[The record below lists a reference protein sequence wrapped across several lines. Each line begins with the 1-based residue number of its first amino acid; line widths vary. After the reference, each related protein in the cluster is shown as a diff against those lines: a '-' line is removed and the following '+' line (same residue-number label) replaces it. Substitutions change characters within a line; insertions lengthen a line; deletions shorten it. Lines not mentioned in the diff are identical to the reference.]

1 MFSLETYPNVKNDM
15 DIIMKN
21 ILLASSISS
30 LLLLSSS
37 MSYAATDTH
46 QTALKNNSTATD
58 ASGIPGPRTCFW
70 SRGPHSADP
79 YLNIAYPDANVYY
92 WAATFTVPKGA
103 KLELQGQFPNSRYM
117 SLISYD
123 NAGKPIES
131 AADYLIKPSQ
141 GSINPFVYGNK
152 RDGAKRDYSIE
163 VLSQNPT
170 SQYVVGQLGQAQSVD
185 KLHVPQY
192 GTGQQTILYRIYL
205 PDNNK
210 GVTAGVPLPSP
221 KLTLADGTVINGD
234 SACEK
239 LNTKQRLQLSAAAV
253 SIPPNQYRQLAQQAD
268 KPDTWPAK
276 NPADWFI
283 QLDRESLIG
292 MYTGKI
298 NDNARRSEGGFY
310 PNLDN
315 QYIRTIVNRKYGKL
329 FVIRGKAPTVSK
341 TFNNDTVMSQG
352 QLRYWSICSNQSF
365 ANTRVNDCLFDEE
378 IPLDEQG
385 YYTVVVSRAE
395 DRPRNAKPEC
405 GIGWLPMA
413 EDGDGVFDKD
423 VSIVQIRH
431 MLASPN
437 FKTTI
442 ANVEM
447 QKDLVGVMGDY
458 MPKTNYLM
466 PNQLETFLP
475 CNNFK

>member
-1 MFSLETYPNVKNDM
+1 
-15 DIIMKN
+15 MKN
-21 ILLASSISS
+21 ILLASSLSS
-30 LLLLSSS
+30 LMLLCSGVSNAANDSSQK
-37 MSYAATDTH
+37 T
-46 QTALKNNSTATD
+46 LKHSSAVTD

-103 KLELQGQFPNSRYM
+103 KLELQGQFPHSRYM

-123 NAGKPIES
+123 ATGKPIES
-131 AADYLIKPSQ
+131 AADYLIKPSS
-141 GSINPFVYGNK
+141 GSINPFVVGNK
-152 RDGAKRDYSIE
+152 RNADKRDYSVEIMSNAPSNQG
-163 VLSQNPT
+163 L
-170 SQYVVGQLGQAQSVD
+170 VGQLGQAQSVN

-192 GTGQQTILYRIYL
+192 DKGQQMILYRIYL
-205 PDNNK
+205 PDKNTN
-210 GVTAGVPLPSP
+210 VTAGVPLPMP
-221 KLTLADGTVINGD
+221 KLTLADGTVVSGD
-234 SACEK
+234 AACGQ
-239 LNTKQRLQLSAAAV
+239 LNSKQLLQISAAAV
-253 SIPPNQYRQLAQQAD
+253 SIPPNEYRKLAQQPD

-292 MYTGKI
+292 IYTGKI
-298 NDNARRSEGGFY
+298 NENARRSEGGFY

-329 FVIRGKAPTVSK
+329 FVVRGKAPTVTK
-341 TFNNDTVMSQG
+341 TFNNNPLMTKG

-378 IPLDEQG
+378 IPLDDKG

-413 EDGDGVFDKD
+413 DDGDGVFDKD
-423 VSIVQIRH
+423 VSVVQIRH
-431 MLASPN
+431 MLASPE
-437 FKTTI
+437 FKNTI
-442 ANVEM
+442 ANVEN
-447 QKDLVGVMGDY
+447 QKDLLGVMGEY

-475 CNNFK
+475 CNNYK

>member
-1 MFSLETYPNVKNDM
+1 MDVRMRNV
-15 DIIMKN
+15 
-21 ILLASSISS
+21 LLASSMSS
-30 LLLLSSS
+30 LMLLSSG
-37 MSYAATDTH
+37 MSYAANDAS
-46 QTALKNNSTATD
+46 QKNLKNSSASID

-79 YLNIAYPDANVYY
+79 YLNMAYPDANVYY

-103 KLELQGQFPNSRYM
+103 KLEIQGQYPHSRYM

-131 AADYLIKPSQ
+131 AADYLIKPNQ
-141 GSINPFVYGNK
+141 GSVNPFVTGNK
-152 RDGAKRDYSIE
+152 RDSHKRDYSVEIVSSAPE
-163 VLSQNPT
+163 VQRL
-170 SQYVVGQLGQAQSVD
+170 VGQLGQAQSVD

-192 GTGQQTILYRIYL
+192 GTGQQTVLYRIYL
-205 PDNNK
+205 PDKNK
-210 GVTAGVPLPSP
+210 DITGGVNLPTP
-221 KLTLADGTVINGD
+221 KLTLADGTVVSGD
-234 SACEK
+234 SACGK
-239 LNTKQRLQLSAAAV
+239 LNTKQPLQLTAAAA
-253 SIPPNQYRQLAQQAD
+253 SIPPYQYRQLAQQAD

-276 NPADWFI
+276 NPAEWYI

-292 MYTGKI
+292 IYTGKF
-298 NDNARRSEGGFY
+298 NENARRSEGGFY

-315 QYIRTIVNRKYGKL
+315 QYIRTIANRKYGKL
-329 FVIRGKAPTVSK
+329 FVMRGKAPTVAK
-341 TFNNDTVMSQG
+341 TFNSDAVMSQG

-378 IPLDEQG
+378 IPLDDKG

-413 EDGDGVFDKD
+413 DDGDGVFDDD
-423 VSIVQIRH
+423 VSVIQIRH
-431 MLASPN
+431 MLSSPD
-437 FKTTI
+437 FKNTFTNI
-442 ANVEM
+442 ET
-447 QKDLVGVMGDY
+447 QKDLVGVMGEY

-475 CNNFK
+475 CNNS